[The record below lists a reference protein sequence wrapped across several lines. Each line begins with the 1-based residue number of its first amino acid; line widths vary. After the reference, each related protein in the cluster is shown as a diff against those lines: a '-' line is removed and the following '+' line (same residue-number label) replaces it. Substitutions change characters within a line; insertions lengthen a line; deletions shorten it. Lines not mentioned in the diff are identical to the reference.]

1 MYKIGI
7 IGQRAEVA
15 GFIALGYSV
24 FEVTSAAEASSVLHS
39 LVKECDAEGEDGYA
53 IIFVMQDFAEAIGDD
68 IKRYSAR
75 KLPAITVFPEA
86 SANGGMNYGMRV
98 IKEHV
103 ETAVGA
109 DILFRD

>member
-7 IGQRAEVA
+7 IGNRADVA

-24 FEVTSAAEASSVLHS
+24 HEVESAEEAASVLSS
-39 LVKECDAEGEDGYA
+39 LIKESDADPENSYA
-53 IIFVMQDFAEAIGDD
+53 IIFIIQNYAELIDAE
-68 IKRYSAR
+68 IKRYSKR

-86 SANGGMNYGMRV
+86 SLDGTMNYGMRV

>member
-7 IGQRAEVA
+7 IGSRADVA

-24 FEVTSAAEASSVLHS
+24 HEVESAEEAASVLSS
-39 LVKECDAEGEDGYA
+39 LVKESDSDSGDSYA
-53 IIFVMQDFAEAIGDD
+53 IIFIMQNYAEQIDAE
-68 IKRYSAR
+68 IKRYSKR

-86 SANGGMNYGMRV
+86 SADGEMNYGMRI

>member
-7 IGQRAEVA
+7 IGNRTDVA

-24 FEVTSAAEASSVLHS
+24 HEVESAEEAASVLSS
-39 LVKECDAEGEDGYA
+39 LVKESESESENGYA
-53 IIFVMQDFAEAIGDD
+53 IIFIMQNYAELIDAE
-68 IKRYSAR
+68 IKRYSKR

-86 SANGGMNYGMRV
+86 SSDGTMNYGMRV

-109 DILFRD
+109 DILFKD